1 MMGRNKWTMPSGL
14 TTTIACILL
23 MTAISG
29 CATPQAETIPAFR
42 QGVVMAGQQTSAAFA
57 DINEMLRKQQL
68 DRAVQQPV
76 INEDLFAE
84 GIPADARATWMRA
97 FRLMDE
103 YAAALEQLLAPE
115 QREEVEAQLRLFGE
129 KISTVSEAPLPE
141 GVSGGFI
148 KLGGL
153 LVQIKSGQDALKSMR
168 AVDPAIQ
175 EIFSAMA
182 DAVGSSNTEGL
193 RLTVSSSW
201 TTELARIQVAFTRA
215 TDPATKRRAA
225 EDYLEMLSD
234 REAHDQLLNSLRIS
248 FLSLGSAHAAM
259 ARGDRLNASGFIAIV
274 RDEYKSLK
282 EEIDRLREKRNQR

>member
-1 MMGRNKWTMPSGL
+1 MVHRKNWSIPSGL
-14 TTTIACILL
+14 TTAIVCVLV

-29 CATPQAETIPAFR
+29 CVTPQPDTIPAFR
-42 QGVVMAGQQTSAAFA
+42 QGVVMASQQTGAAFA
-57 DINEMLRKQQL
+57 DINEMLRTQQL
-68 DRAVQQPV
+68 DRAVQQPA

-103 YAAALEQLLAPE
+103 YAAALERLLAPE

-141 GVSGGFI
+141 GVSGGFV
-148 KLGGL
+148 KLGGVL
-153 LVQIKSGQDALKSMR
+153 LQIKSGQDALKSMR
-168 AVDPAIQ
+168 EVDPAIQ
-175 EIFSAMA
+175 DIFAAMA
-182 DAVGSSNTEGL
+182 DAVGSSNAEGL
-193 RLTVSSSW
+193 RLTVRSSW
-201 TTELARIQVAFTRA
+201 TTELARIQVAFARA
-215 TDPATKRRAA
+215 ADSAAKRRAA
-225 EDYLEMLSD
+225 EAYLKMLGD
-234 REAHDQLLNSLRIS
+234 RDAHDQLLNALRIS

-274 RDEYKSLK
+274 RDEYNGLK